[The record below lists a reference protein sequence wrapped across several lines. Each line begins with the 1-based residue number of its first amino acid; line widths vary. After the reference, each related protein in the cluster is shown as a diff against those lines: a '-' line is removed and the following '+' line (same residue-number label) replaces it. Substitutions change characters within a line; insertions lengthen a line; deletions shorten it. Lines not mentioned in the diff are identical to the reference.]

1 MKLRVALLVSLFLP
15 ILSWG
20 QISLVQI
27 QNIQGWA
34 GQFQP
39 DTCNDGPN
47 PVYLNDTV
55 RVRGVVITNG
65 GLNETTGQTRWI
77 WIRDVTASPE
87 TPFGNITVRASG
99 ATAPIDINTLVSG
112 DTIEVT
118 AVVAEFQGT
127 NAGNGETQLTPIP
140 NGVQLISEEA
150 GPAPQP
156 YLVSVGQLNGALNT
170 NNNPSNNIS
179 SGEKLEGNFVEIQ
192 NVQVVNVDLST
203 ADRCRILV
211 KDAAGN
217 HIWIYDRFKT
227 QRISAGFVPPNVGD
241 SYTSVRGMIEGWKNG
256 CPGNANGNR
265 GYNLNPFS
273 LSHYVKGASSPAIGN
288 VRKSKACPSS
298 SDAITISADV
308 TDDGSVTSVEVLY
321 STNGNTYTPVAA
333 TALGTRYSA
342 TIPAQSNGTLVRYYF
357 RAKDNL
363 NNTTVQ
369 PNVPGNTPALFYAV
383 NGEGCTIKDIQ
394 FTPFTNGRSGYVGD
408 TVTLR
413 GIITA
418 SSEATN
424 LGYVYMQQ
432 RGINAW
438 GGLWVTG
445 GTLITSLAV
454 GDSVE
459 LKGNVEEYFGLTR
472 LANVSSASVIV
483 PAASTTPIVPTVVN
497 PADFS
502 TYDFAKC
509 EKYEGMLVKLENPVA
524 GQNLFVVDSN
534 ADAANGQ
541 NNGEYRVGAD
551 INDPNAGCR
560 VLAGRQ
566 NSTAFSSLNVSYVNS
581 TRWLTQD
588 GTMNVPLAL
597 VIPEAPVLLMQGVL
611 TFSFSNMKLLP
622 RNNSDATIT
631 VGTKEILTGKQ
642 FGMYPNPAKD
652 QMTLRFS
659 DSQIAGSI
667 SVFNSQG
674 QLMVSQDVNGEE
686 ADVQL
691 SRLVSGLYRVQ
702 IKTRSGEILGIRNL
716 AVVK

>member
-1 MKLRVALLVSLFLP
+1 MKLRLALLVSLFLP
-15 ILSWG
+15 ILAWG
-20 QISLVQI
+20 QIPFVQI

-39 DTCNDGPN
+39 DSCNDGPN
-47 PVYLNDTV
+47 PLYLNDTV

-65 GLNETTGQTRWI
+65 GLNLTTGQTRWI
-77 WIRDVTASPE
+77 WIRDVTASPS
-87 TPFGNITVRASG
+87 TPFGNMTVRATG
-99 ATAPIDINTLVSG
+99 PTAPVDINTLVSG

-118 AVVAEFQGT
+118 GIVQEFNGS
-127 NAGNGETQLTPIP
+127 NAGNGETQLNPIP
-140 NGVQLISEEA
+140 GGVVSISEDP
-150 GPAPQP
+150 GPAPQAFI
-156 YLVSVGQLNGALNT
+156 VGVGQLNGALNT
-170 NNNPSNNIS
+170 NGNPTNNIT
-179 SGEKLEGNFVEIQ
+179 SGEKLEGNFVEIHD
-192 NVQVVNVDLST
+192 VQVVSVDLSV

-227 QRISAGFVPPNVGD
+227 QRISEGFVPPNVGD
-241 SYTSVRGMIEGWKNG
+241 SYTSVKGVIEGWKNG

-273 LSHYVKGASSPAIGN
+273 LEHYVKGASSPAIGN

-298 SDAITISADV
+298 TDAVTVSADV
-308 TDDGSVTSVEVLY
+308 TDDGSVSSVEVLY
-321 STNGNTYTPVAA
+321 STNGNTYTPLTA

-342 TIPAQSNGTLVRYYF
+342 TIPAQSNGTMVRYYF

-369 PNVPGNTPALFYAV
+369 PNVPANTPSLFYAV
-383 NGEGCTIKDIQ
+383 NGVGCTIKDIQ
-394 FTPFTNGRSGYVGD
+394 FTPFSNGRSGYVGD

-418 SSEATN
+418 SAEATN

-438 GGLWVTG
+438 GGIWVTG

-459 LKGNVEEYFGLTR
+459 LRGNVEEYFGLTR
-472 LANVSSASVIV
+472 IANISSASVIV
-483 PAASTTPIVPTVVN
+483 PAASTTPITPFAVN
-497 PADFS
+497 PAEFS
-502 TYDFAKC
+502 TYDFTKC
-509 EKYEGMLVKLENPVA
+509 EKYESMLIKLENPVA

-566 NSTAFSSLNVSYVNS
+566 NSSSFSSLNVSYVNS
-581 TRWLTQD
+581 PKWLTQD

-622 RNNSDATIT
+622 RNNSDVTIT

-652 QMTLRFS
+652 KLTLRFS
-659 DSQIAGSI
+659 DSQIAGYV
-667 SVFNSQG
+667 SVFNNKG
-674 QLMVSQDVNGEE
+674 QLMLSQKVSGEE
-686 ADVQL
+686 AEVQIAN
-691 SRLVSGLYRVQ
+691 LVSGLYRLQ
-702 IKTRSGEILGIRNL
+702 ILTSKGEILGVRNL
-716 AVVK
+716 SVVK